1 MYAELGVFDPWNV
14 LFCHELY
21 HYFEDVEEGL
31 ENAGI
36 SFEVK
41 PIPFVKKK
49 ISPESAGEI
58 AAYEF
63 ARQMQKI
70 DFHPYILGII
80 GLYAYKK
87 EVAEKIIENIMT
99 L

>member
-1 MYAELGVFDPWNV
+1 MWDV
-14 LFCHELY
+14 LFYHELY
-21 HYFEDVEEGL
+21 HHFEDIKRIIL

-36 SFEVK
+36 TYEVK
-41 PIPFVKKK
+41 PLPFIKKK

-87 EVAEKIIENIMT
+87 ETAEKIIEDIMK
-99 L
+99 LSIPKRIA